1 VREPFRE
8 GKSRRVGYYAACS
21 SHEIDKATQREVAAG
36 SEIMINT
43 KQTEDGMAGSIEKN
57 LVGGVLHLEFTSD
70 DGRNTMDDDW
80 FARLDQALADAAGD
94 RKVRVVLLSSRGAAF
109 CSGMNLR
116 HAASGF
122 LSEGFGGSPL
132 ACLSHRLADFSK
144 PLLAAVHGYA
154 VGGGATLLLHCDLVV
169 AAADTRFRLPFASLG
184 IAPEIGSSY
193 LLPRAAGPRLA
204 NELVLL
210 GKLFDAQTAQRA
222 GFVNAVVEPGSEL
235 AMARQW
241 AEDLTAQAPNA
252 LVESRRLLRE
262 EHLAGVHAAIDR
274 EGEALFA
281 AVQFGEFGEAVAAFL
296 EKRPPDFSRF

>member
-1 VREPFRE
+1 
-8 GKSRRVGYYAACS
+8 
-21 SHEIDKATQREVAAG
+21 
-36 SEIMINT
+36 
-43 KQTEDGMAGSIEKN
+43 MAGSIEKN

-80 FARLDQALADAAGD
+80 FERLNKALEDASRD
-94 RKVRVVLLSSRGAAF
+94 RNVRVVLLSSRGAAF

-116 HAASGF
+116 SATSGF

-132 ACLSHRLADFSK
+132 ARVSHRLADFTK
-144 PLLAAVHGYA
+144 PLLAAVHGSA
-154 VGGGATLLLHCDLVV
+154 IGGGATLLLHCDLVV

-210 GKLFDAQTAQRA
+210 AKLFDAHTAQRA
-222 GFVNAVVEPGSEL
+222 GFVNTVVEPGSEL

-241 AEDLTAQAPNA
+241 AKDLTAQAPNA

-262 EHLAGVHAAIDR
+262 EHAAGLHAAIDR

-281 AVQFGEFGEAVAAFL
+281 AVQLGEFDEAVAAFIA
-296 EKRPPDFSRF
+296 KRSPDFSAFH